1 LLVLTL
7 SLLYIL
13 SAFGLGAAHAL
24 EPGHGKTLVAT
35 YLAGTKGRWI
45 DAVLIG
51 LVVMISHTASVFLVA
66 MAGLFM
72 AYSLFKG
79 QQQILT
85 ALQVLSGLIILS
97 IGIMLFYRR
106 FVVDKTPDECECH
119 IPHVHHA
126 HAPLLQAS
134 NGQTANAPTVPCV
147 SNTKDLLGLGIAS
160 GITPC
165 PSAIAAVFASF
176 SLGGKHPV
184 LQAFLFLV
192 IFSFGLASV
201 LTGVGLVLIGA
212 KNRLTP
218 LLSGNNKTF
227 SVYITRFSTAL
238 MIGLGLYL
246 TLKPLLWPGVLPD

>member
-1 LLVLTL
+1 LTINII
-7 SLLYIL
+7 YIL
-13 SAFGLGAAHAL
+13 SAFGLGVAHAL

-45 DAVLIG
+45 DALLIG
-51 LVVMISHTASVFLVA
+51 LVVMLSHTASVFVVA

-85 ALQVLSGLIILS
+85 ALQVMSGLIILS

-106 FVVDKTPDECECH
+106 FVVDKTSDECECH
-119 IPHVHHA
+119 VSHVHQA
-126 HAPLLQAS
+126 QPPLLVVSEVPAI
-134 NGQTANAPTVPCV
+134 PCV

-184 LQAFLFLV
+184 LQALLFLIV
-192 IFSFGLASV
+192 FSLGLASV
-201 LTGVGLVLIGA
+201 LTGVGLVLISA

-218 LLSGNNKTF
+218 LMSGNNKTF
-227 SVYITRFSTAL
+227 SLCITRFSTAL
-238 MIGLGLYL
+238 MIGLGVYL
-246 TLKPLLWPGVLPD
+246 TLKPLLWPGVFPD